1 MSNLLINYLLYI
13 IPFCELI
20 DPEFVKHPYLFGD
33 EKGHWSTDRQTAA
46 MIRETTLRLQFRMT
60 TSMWRQIQ
68 TAFEYELVHSG
79 IFEVDEERSRDQYA
93 DLQGAHSTPTSKSTY
108 GRTGHRLDVRTHQ
121 IFRKLSDGW
130 QIWYRPCTSI

>member
-1 MSNLLINYLLYI
+1 
-13 IPFCELI
+13 
-20 DPEFVKHPYLFGD
+20 
-33 EKGHWSTDRQTAA
+33 

-121 IFRKLSDGW
+121 IFRKLPSKILRLIPTEAPW
-130 QIWYRPCTSI
+130 SIGLIVHLC